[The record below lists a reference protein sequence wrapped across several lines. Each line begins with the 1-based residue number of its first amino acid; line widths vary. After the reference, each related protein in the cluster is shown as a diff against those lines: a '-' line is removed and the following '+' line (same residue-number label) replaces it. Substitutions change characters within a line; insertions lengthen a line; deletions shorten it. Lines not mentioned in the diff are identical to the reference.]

1 MTVKK
6 FNDKLTAKVHKW
18 LFLAIVRQNYDWWNR
33 FYGSGLKTVKKMK
46 GEKTLA
52 QSISL
57 HVKKWMIWVDGVV
70 NATIL
75 IRVSSSC
82 RSV

>member
-18 LFLAIVRQNYDWWNR
+18 WNR
-33 FYGSGLKTVKKMK
+33 FYESGLKTVKKMK

-52 QSISL
+52 ESISL
-57 HVKKWMIWVDGVV
+57 YVKKWMIWVNGYGGFLAYTVSV
-70 NATIL
+70 NLHA
-75 IRVSSSC
+75 SYCS
-82 RSV
+82 